1 MDFLELLR
9 KKRDKGTLSKEELCF
24 FANAAASGS
33 VPDYQLSAMLMAMYL
48 NGLDERE
55 TADLTQAM
63 AHSGDMADLSGIAGT
78 KGDKHSTGGVGD
90 KTTLIVAPVA
100 AACGVKMAKMS
111 GRGLGHT
118 GGTIDKLEAIPGF
131 QTALSRDRFMQIVN
145 ETGLCVVGAAG
156 GLCPADKALYALR
169 DVTETVS
176 SIPLIASSI
185 MSKKLAGGADC
196 IVLDVKCGSGAFM
209 KTEDDAR
216 KLAEAMVDIGKRAG
230 RRVAAVLTDMDLPLG
245 TAVGNA
251 VEVQEAV
258 AVLRGEGPDDLRQ
271 VSLVLASTLLQL
283 AGKGSKMMC
292 EAMANDALQS
302 GNALQTFERMVEAQG
317 GDVGYI
323 REPSRFPRS
332 KHSFVVAAP
341 QSGYLTGMDA
351 EAIGRVCVLLGAG
364 RHTKEDVIDPA
375 AGLLIHKKTGDRVAQ
390 GDPLCTLLCED
401 EAKLQPAKDAY
412 LRALRFGD
420 TPPQATPLILD
431 IIQ

>member
-1 MDFLELLR
+1 M
-9 KKRDKGTLSKEELCF
+9 
-24 FANAAASGS
+24 
-33 VPDYQLSAMLMAMYL
+33 
-48 NGLDERE
+48 
-55 TADLTQAM
+55 
-63 AHSGDMADLSGIAGT
+63 
-78 KGDKHSTGGVGD
+78 GD

-100 AACGVKMAKMS
+100 ASCGVKMAKMS

-156 GLCPADKALYALR
+156 GLCPADKTLYALR

-209 KTEDDAR
+209 KTEEDAR
-216 KLAEAMVDIGKRAG
+216 KLARAMVDIGTRAG

-258 AVLRGEGPDDLRQ
+258 EVLRGEGPDDLRQ

-283 AGKGSKMMC
+283 AGKGSKETC
-292 EAMANDALQS
+292 DAMAQDALQS
-302 GNALQTFERMVEAQG
+302 GKALQAFERMVEAQG
-317 GDVGYI
+317 GDVRYI
-323 REPSRFPRS
+323 RDPSLFPRAAYS
-332 KHSFVVAAP
+332 AALFAP

-364 RHTKEDVIDPA
+364 RHTKEDAIDPA
-375 AGLLIHKKTGDRVAQ
+375 AGLLIHKKTGDFVAA

-401 EAKLQPAKDAY
+401 ETKLPAAKEAY

>member
-9 KKRDKGTLSKEELCF
+9 KKRDGGTLTKEELCF
-24 FANAAASGS
+24 FANAAAKGS

-48 NGLDERE
+48 NGLDARE
-55 TADLTQAM
+55 TADLTLAM
-63 AHSGDMADLSGIAGT
+63 AHSGDLADLSGIEGI

-176 SIPLIASSI
+176 SIPLIPSSI

-209 KTEDDAR
+209 KTEEDAR
-216 KLAEAMVDIGKRAG
+216 RLAGAMVDIGKRAG
-230 RRVAAVLTDMDLPLG
+230 KRVAAVLTDMDLPLG

-258 AVLRGEGPDDLRQ
+258 EVLRGKGPDDLRK
-271 VSLVLASTLLQL
+271 VSLTLASTLLRL
-283 AGKGSKMMC
+283 VGKGSREAC
-292 EAMANDALQS
+292 EAMAEDALKS
-302 GNALQTFERMVEAQG
+302 GRALQAFERMVEAQG
-317 GDVGYI
+317 GDVNYI
-323 REPSRFPRS
+323 RDPSLFPPA
-332 KHSFVVAAP
+332 KHSAVLPAE
-341 QSGYLTGMDA
+341 QSGYLTAMDA

-364 RHTKEDVIDPA
+364 RHTKEDAIDPA
-375 AGLLIHKKTGDRVAQ
+375 AGLLIHKKTGDRVKQ
-390 GDPLCTLLCED
+390 GEPLCTLLCED
-401 EAKLQPAKDAY
+401 EAKLPAAMEAY
-412 LRALRFGD
+412 RRALTFGD
-420 TPPQATPLILD
+420 APPKAIPLILD
-431 IIQ
+431 IIE